1 MWPGDNPMLAETV
14 SSERR
19 AGPVPSAV
27 RTRDQLI
34 DSIKA
39 KERISNNSQ
48 LSAGLD
54 LQEAQG
60 RLREF
65 RMTWPAFYGECGL
78 KRSRAYVLLA
88 IAEGRTTDEA
98 EQAKG
103 RERAAR
109 HAAKNKTARESV
121 SNGQSPS
128 PDPRL
133 KQRNIVTLA
142 MRDLDLPKT
151 TLLANYAIKLRGAS
165 LN

>member
-1 MWPGDNPMLAETV
+1 MLTENV
-14 SSERR
+14 VGERR

-39 KERISNNSQ
+39 KVRISDRNS
-48 LSAGLD
+48 LSAGVD
-54 LQEAQG
+54 LQEAQW
-60 RLREF
+60 RLQEF

-78 KRSRAYVLLA
+78 KRSRAYVLIA
-88 IAEGRTTDEA
+88 IAEGRTTEEA

-109 HAAKNKTARESV
+109 FAAKNRARAARESV
-121 SNGQSPS
+121 SDGSPS
-128 PDPRL
+128 PDPL
-133 KQRNIVTLA
+133 SEQRKIVTLA
-142 MRDLDLPKT
+142 MRDLDLPKV
-151 TLLANYAIKLRGAS
+151 TLLAKYAVKLKAES